1 MPVDM
6 RKKLKDAY
14 ERIRKLDAE
23 FDRILNR
30 EGYSGRAMR
39 IQERKYKA
47 EEKYYEM
54 LSRME

>member
-1 MPVDM
+1 MPDA

-23 FDRILNR
+23 FNRIINR
-30 EGYSGRAMR
+30 EGYSMRAMR

-47 EEKYYEM
+47 EEKYYDM

>member
-1 MPVDM
+1 MPDA

-14 ERIRKLDAE
+14 ERIKKLDAE
-23 FDRILNR
+23 FGRILNR

-47 EEKYYEM
+47 EEKYYE
-54 LSRME
+54 LLRRME